1 MVNLAQQIENNTTT
15 IKAKNQAEIKKI
27 LIAIDKS
34 GYKEKIINY
43 GLMLAKALRAVVIFV
58 HVIDRYSLG
67 TAGEVLGYYRGGKV
81 QPYQEALK
89 KEAQE
94 LLSEAE
100 SLAKKEGL
108 KATIEVITDSSSPA
122 EGIINYAKSKN
133 IDLIVIGTKGMA
145 GIEKFL
151 MGGVANKVTSHA
163 HCSVLAVR

>member
-1 MVNLAQQIENNTTT
+1 MVNLAQQIENTT
-15 IKAKNQAEIKKI
+15 IKATNNQAQIKKI

-43 GLMLAKALRAVVIFV
+43 GLMLAKALGAAVVFA

-67 TAGEVLGYYRGGKV
+67 TTGEVLGYYRGGKV
-81 QPYQEALK
+81 EPYQEALK
-89 KEAQE
+89 REAQG

-100 SLAKKEGL
+100 SLAKKEGI
-108 KATIEVITDSSSPA
+108 KATIEVITDTSSAA
-122 EGIINYAKSKN
+122 EGIIDYAKTAN